1 MFQVKK
7 MMEYQKITNFLGN
20 AFEKVPIFVTKK
32 MDKMDKLLDDKIKAN
47 QAQYD
52 SDREAIKISALSSD
66 ELEKYEYLPG
76 EDLGYKPGEVEKTK
90 FEYYPLGNFFNE
102 AFTKKWNEVYDQC
115 GNADN
120 SYKPSKQIRF
130 KHQCYNQIYVI
141 TVMQVLLSKELL
153 LL

>member
-1 MFQVKK
+1 

-76 EDLGYKPGEVEKTK
+76 EDLGYKPGEVEKAK

-120 SYKPSKQIRF
+120 RYKPSKQIRF
-130 KHQCYNQIYVI
+130 KHQC
-141 TVMQVLLSKELL
+141 
-153 LL
+153 